1 MTYSRIKSHS
11 SYLPKKILYNQDV
24 EKLVDTTDEW
34 IQQRT
39 GIKQRHIAGLDESP
53 LDLAFNASKSIVEDV
68 DAIIVASFSQD
79 HKMPSLACE
88 LANRLELYD
97 IPAFDLNAACTGFL
111 FSLITAHQFIAN
123 QTFKK
128 ILVVG
133 VDKNSSHIDWT
144 DRSTC
149 LLFGD
154 GAGAMILE
162 AFETP
167 GMILSEIGGNN
178 RHVDLLKTD
187 RLSFDQEYIQMSG
200 KSVFKIAVQK
210 GIALLNSVLN
220 QGYQVDWIIMH
231 QANYRIIKSI
241 ADAVDIPF
249 DQCIVTVDQHAN
261 TSAAS
266 IPLAFDEGI
275 RSGKIKRGDHLY
287 FLAFGAGFTFAHT
300 LIKY

>member
-11 SYLPKKILYNQDV
+11 SFLPKKILHNKDV

-39 GIKQRHIAGLDESP
+39 GIKQRHIAGVNESP
-53 LDLAFNASKSIVEDV
+53 VDLAYHATKPILEDV

-79 HKMPSLACE
+79 QKMPSLACE
-88 LANRLELYD
+88 LANRLELFD

-111 FSLITAHQFIAN
+111 FSLTTAHQFISNKA
-123 QTFKK
+123 FKK

-162 AFETP
+162 ASQKP
-167 GMILSEIGGNN
+167 GILFSEIGGNN
-178 RHVDLLKTD
+178 RHINLLKTD

-210 GIALLNSVLN
+210 GITLLNNVLK
-220 QGYQVDWIIMH
+220 QGHQIDWIIMH

-241 ADAVDIPF
+241 ADAVEIPF
-249 DQCIVTVDQHAN
+249 EKCIVTVDQHAN

-266 IPLAFDEGI
+266 IPLAFEEGI
-275 RSGKIKRGDHLY
+275 RSGKIKRGDHIY
-287 FLAFGAGFTFAHT
+287 FLAFGAGFTFAHS